1 MILMLAIGWSP
12 HALAQKTKTSTA
24 TKLPHEGGP
33 LPRAPMPQGG
43 VDDGMKRSGSEGGV
57 DHGGMKR
64 VGQVGGAAKIGEH
77 CHEHEHEDGS
87 THSHCHDHAKGPEHE
102 HAHEEGDHCHEH
114 EHEGSRHSHCH
125 DDAHHGSHEK
135 PDEEASLDEEHCH
148 QHAHEDGTVHS
159 HCHQETGDPKH
170 THEHTTPPGE
180 PPWELSYKTKFGL
193 VLAWE
198 GYIRFIAE
206 VIEND
211 PNSAFIGRND
221 GFRLANARLGT
232 RASYGDLFLYVSIEA
247 AVGESETF
255 NDPNQEFTVRP
266 RDAYMRYDFSDYAG
280 VQVGRFRAPYDLGSL
295 LSPSD
300 IGSNAN
306 IFIDAP
312 LESRGV
318 LPTQGNELIGMSQ
331 DRQLGIMI
339 SKDRVGITENG
350 FDLGYALALTN
361 GRTFNLALNDNDR
374 PAGFARLRL
383 YWGEWVELN
392 LGGFTDPRTV
402 GELPNLFDEDVLG
415 GEVSMILTFFGLR
428 LEGQFLVQNTE
439 FDTAERPDVLAY
451 GAHGQFDYSIW
462 DFRFG
467 YRFAWYEPNVDDLD
481 DADQIMEHTVALQYV
496 VPSLPLKF
504 AIAGTFPLEQEGR
517 RVKNTRGTLLAQFKF

>member
-1 MILMLAIGWSP
+1 
-12 HALAQKTKTSTA
+12 
-24 TKLPHEGGP
+24 
-33 LPRAPMPQGG
+33 
-43 VDDGMKRSGSEGGV
+43 V
-57 DHGGMKR
+57 
-64 VGQVGGAAKIGEH
+64 
-77 CHEHEHEDGS
+77 
-87 THSHCHDHAKGPEHE
+87 
-102 HAHEEGDHCHEH
+102 
-114 EHEGSRHSHCH
+114 
-125 DDAHHGSHEK
+125 
-135 PDEEASLDEEHCH
+135 
-148 QHAHEDGTVHS
+148 
-159 HCHQETGDPKH
+159 
-170 THEHTTPPGE
+170 
-180 PPWELSYKTKFGL
+180 
-193 VLAWE
+193 
-198 GYIRFIAE
+198 IAE

-211 PNSAFIGRND
+211 PNSTFIGRND

-280 VQVGRFRAPYDLGSL
+280 VQLGRFRAPYDLGSL
-295 LSPSD
+295 TSPSD
-300 IGSNAN
+300 ISSNTN

-318 LPTQGNELIGMSQ
+318 LPTQGLELVGMGQ

-339 SKDRVGITENG
+339 SKDRIGITKDG

-374 PAGFARLRL
+374 PAGFARARL
-383 YWGEWVELN
+383 YFGEWVELN

-415 GEVSMILTFFGLR
+415 AEVSLVLTFFGLR
-428 LEGQFLVQNTE
+428 LEGQLLVQNTE
-439 FDTAERPDVLAY
+439 FDTSERPDVLSF
-451 GAHGQFDYSIW
+451 GAHGQFDYHLW

-467 YRFAWYEPNVDDLD
+467 YRFAWIEPNTDDLD
-481 DADQIMEHTVALQYV
+481 ASDQVMEHTVALEYL

-504 AIAGTFPLEQEGR
+504 AIAGTIALEEEGR
-517 RVKNTRGTLLAQFKF
+517 RVKNNRVALLSQFKF